1 MQVTFVL
8 ASAEPAE
15 ELATLDPDRDWREF
29 TTGEYNWIL
38 QPYLRLRAS
47 GYPVTFA
54 ADLPE
59 QGIAVFSSKQRRLL
73 AARHARTQL
82 TLVGTR
88 QDLGEALIADFEVVQ
103 NRHSASG
110 ARRYFIPHFP
120 QPALIARDPAR
131 GDRIETLAYKG
142 LSGNLHPEFHDSAW
156 REFLAARGLRWV
168 TDAVQESQ
176 SSDDKNKLAWND
188 YREVDLVLAARPRSR
203 NALGR
208 SDLHPRKPATKL
220 YNAWRA
226 GVPALLGPELAYREL
241 RESPLDYL
249 EIANR
254 LEAQTAVQRLLDG
267 RALYRSM
274 IEQGNARAPGFSV
287 EEITRQWATLL
298 FETLPSLLDARHVR
312 RWRGRSLRLKQTSRR
327 LARAVGI
334 AG

>member
-156 REFLAARGLRWV
+156 REFLAARGF
-168 TDAVQESQ
+168 
-176 SSDDKNKLAWND
+176 
-188 YREVDLVLAARPRSR
+188 
-203 NALGR
+203 
-208 SDLHPRKPATKL
+208 
-220 YNAWRA
+220 A
-226 GVPALLGPELAYREL
+226 G
-241 RESPLDYL
+241 
-249 EIANR
+249 
-254 LEAQTAVQRLLDG
+254 
-267 RALYRSM
+267 
-274 IEQGNARAPGFSV
+274 
-287 EEITRQWATLL
+287 
-298 FETLPSLLDARHVR
+298 
-312 RWRGRSLRLKQTSRR
+312 
-327 LARAVGI
+327 
-334 AG
+334 